1 MTIEEFK
8 LKFGLNKK
16 KSYNRF
22 NNIRQ
27 KVLEPMKKDLDE
39 NATLSFNLKR
49 HQEGNSITALTFELI
64 DNIKAIQNKIVAKD
78 KDLQLREVMKKTL

>member
-49 HQEGNSITALTFELI
+49 HQEGNSITALTFATCKRSFSL
-64 DNIKAIQNKIVAKD
+64 
-78 KDLQLREVMKKTL
+78 TYFSTFS